1 METGQSLADR
11 AACCWADGTSFPT
24 LRQLGLDDAEIDALR
39 SKGYLTQDKRGRGLA
54 GYWRLR
60 FRFERRTR
68 TVYLGRDERLVAQVR
83 KELGALQNQLSLRRQ
98 CMHVTAEGSRQ
109 LRAVKVRLAPV
120 LRQLGFHYHGDT
132 IRKFRG
138 DAKIAK

>member
-1 METGQSLADR
+1 METTPSPADPAAWYLADG
-11 AACCWADGTSFPT
+11 DSFPT

-39 SKGYLTQDKRGRGLA
+39 SKGYLTQDKRGRGQA

-60 FRFERRTR
+60 FRYERRTR